1 MASVQRE
8 IRARAEALLFE
19 GAGATGYTIAPGR
32 FRRAIPGQE
41 LEAHEA
47 ATLERAAEIELGP
60 RLPLAGRNSYLCGQ
74 GLYAQTLTVRV
85 GYVVGVG
92 EAEYEATG
100 AQSGA
105 STWEA
110 VQDRAADDAQVI
122 AAALGYQPSWASV
135 TPVVIDPA
143 ATDPAPADPTVTRE
157 GDRAI
162 LTISQ
167 TILTRADQ
175 YTAYGPTVTP

>member
-8 IRARAEALLFE
+8 IRERAEAILFE
-19 GAGATGYTIAPGR
+19 GAGATGYTIATGR
-32 FRRAIPGQE
+32 FRRTIPGQE

-60 RLPLAGRNSYLCGQ
+60 RLPLAGRNNYLCGQ

-85 GYVVGVG
+85 GYVVGIG
-92 EAEYEATG
+92 EAEYEAAG
-100 AQSGA
+100 AQSGS

-143 ATDPAPADPTVTRE
+143 AVDPQPPASSLDRDGARAVLSVSMTV
-157 GDRAI
+157 
-162 LTISQ
+162 
-167 TILTRADQ
+167 LTRADQ